1 MESARGLG
9 SIGGGGGG
17 DRERERERD
26 TRWPGEREREDRVRS
41 RRGGGGS
48 SSTSVRRFM
57 SNGRPKCDDPNSGL
71 VEILMHPSAGR
82 ILPPGEK

>member
-9 SIGGGGGG
+9 SIGGGGG

-41 RRGGGGS
+41 RRGGGGG
-48 SSTSVRRFM
+48 TSVRRFM